1 MYNLENTQFLKK
13 KVNDFDNGWKQSVI
27 TCYLIDSDG
36 KKEKTTVKYISSTT
50 PYNFAEANVYVLD
63 LDGAR

>member
-1 MYNLENTQFLKK
+1 MEIECYYLL
-13 KVNDFDNGWKQSVI
+13 FDW
-27 TCYLIDSDG
+27 LRW

-63 LDGAR
+63 LDGARWNPELLMSLPKYLISDAVN